1 MTTSFPVAILGPSP
15 GMLGCLL
22 KSFHYQSIH
31 AASWVGGPPFGIPR
45 GCETTDISYQHRQMA
60 KISPALSNHM
70 RILPRMSPIKE
81 LSFATIQ
88 IPLAGAQINNDVYGN
103 DEPRIYDIPFPRN

>member
-1 MTTSFPVAILGPSP
+1 
-15 GMLGCLL
+15 
-22 KSFHYQSIH
+22 
-31 AASWVGGPPFGIPR
+31 
-45 GCETTDISYQHRQMA
+45 
-60 KISPALSNHM
+60 
-70 RILPRMSPIKE
+70 MSPIKE